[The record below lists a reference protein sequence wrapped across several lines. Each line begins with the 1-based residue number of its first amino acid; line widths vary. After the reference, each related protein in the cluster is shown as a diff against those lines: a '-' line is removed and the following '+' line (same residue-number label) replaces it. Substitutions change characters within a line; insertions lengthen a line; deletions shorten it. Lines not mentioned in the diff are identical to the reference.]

1 MKRVQEW
8 EVPGIRELGE
18 RILGH
23 ADRGLGE
30 DSHENYRALAERV
43 LFRELGITAED
54 IVRYYLPLRNSG
66 YLSAAQKFFLLLSF
80 DGDSLWKRL
89 LQKEGN
95 EEITRLSGSEVE
107 GWYAEER
114 KEEWRELS
122 EQRIKMF
129 FLEQLCA
136 ERRNGMLEFFLN
148 HCPWQAA
155 AGSVLRKQSS
165 GKELSGNGIGIKIGE
180 RWFLPEFLIW
190 EEGELCRAI
199 RHLVS
204 ECGYGELTR
213 VQPVFQGVW
222 CGKRKLYAVRPP
234 CADWGVCIGAVGK
247 EESGTK
253 SGEHWIYRI

>member
-1 MKRVQEW
+1 MKRLREW

-23 ADRGLGE
+23 ADRGLVE

-66 YLSAAQKFFLLLSF
+66 YLSAAQKFFLLLF
-80 DGDSLWKRL
+80 FAGDSLWERL
-89 LQKEGN
+89 LQNGESDGKTV
-95 EEITRLSGSEVE
+95 ISGSEVE
-107 GWYAEER
+107 DWYAEER
-114 KEEWRELS
+114 KGEWREHS
-122 EQRIKMF
+122 EQRIKAF
-129 FLEQLCA
+129 FLELLCA

-148 HCPWQAA
+148 HCPWQVA
-155 AGSVLRKQSS
+155 AGSVLRKQGN
-165 GKELSGNGIGIKIGE
+165 GKERTEAGVGIKIGE
-180 RWFLPEFLIW
+180 RWFLPEFLTW

-222 CGKRKLYAVRPP
+222 CGKRRLYAVRPP

-247 EESGTK
+247 EESDT
-253 SGEHWIYRI
+253 